1 MTFNESKASKLT
13 SQSKYFITDLYS
25 WVISSLANVKT
36 CFNFL
41 KKIYFLVKKKYLL
54 QLLFL
59 SSRNFFTM
67 LSDHNYVQVKRVK
80 SNHVLLCVSHFSKV
94 MMS

>member
-13 SQSKYFITDLYS
+13 SQSKYFITELYS

-41 KKIYFLVKKKYLL
+41 KKIYFLAKKKYLL

-59 SSRNFFTM
+59 SSRNFSQCYLITIMFK
-67 LSDHNYVQVKRVK
+67 LKELRVIMFF
-80 SNHVLLCVSHFSKV
+80 CV
-94 MMS
+94 

>member
-25 WVISSLANVKT
+25 WVISSLANVK
-36 CFNFL
+36 FL
-41 KKIYFLVKKKYLL
+41 KKIYFLAKKKYLL

-59 SSRNFFTM
+59 SSRNFSQCYLITIMFK
-67 LSDHNYVQVKRVK
+67 LKELRVIMFF
-80 SNHVLLCVSHFSKV
+80 CV
-94 MMS
+94 